1 MIKESNVKLITAIPG
16 PKSKKVIEERKKYI
30 ANGVSMSTDIAIAEA
45 KGALVKDVDGNVF
58 LDFAAGIGVQ
68 NVGHCDDQVI
78 AAIKEQVDKYIHPC
92 FHVMTYEPYVE
103 LGKKLTEITVGDYE
117 KKVMFANSGAEALE
131 NAIKVARAYTKKT
144 GILSATGSFHGRTN
158 MTMSITSK
166 YKPYKNGFGPF
177 APETY
182 KFDYPYTYRN
192 GDGMSDVEYGK
203 ACAEKLRLML
213 KTTISPDMIGCLIV
227 EPLQGEGG
235 FVAPPK
241 EYMQELQKIC
251 NENNIVFV
259 VDEVQAGF
267 GRTGKMFAHEHYGI
281 EPDIITMS
289 KSIAA
294 GVPLSAVVGK
304 KEIMDAAC
312 VGGIGGTYGGSPLA
326 CAAALKVIEKIE
338 KEDLCGK
345 SLKLGDYI
353 IGRLND
359 MKEKYEVIGDVR
371 GLGSMIGL
379 ELVKDRTTKEPAAD
393 LVKSV
398 IKKCYE
404 KGVILINAGLL
415 GNVIRFLPP
424 LVMTDEQVRYG
435 MDALEESIAECIG
448 SEAQYEIAS
457 GK

>member
-1 MIKESNVKLITAIPG
+1 MIEETNVKLITAIPG
-16 PKSKKVIEERKKYI
+16 PKSKQIVEERKKYV
-30 ANGVSMSTDIAIAEA
+30 ATGVSMSTDVAIAEA

-68 NVGHCDDQVI
+68 NVGHCDDGVI
-78 AAIKEQVDKYIHPC
+78 AAIKDQLDKYIHPC
-92 FHVMTYEPYVE
+92 FHVATYEPYVA
-103 LGKKLTEITVGDYE
+103 LAKKLTEITVGSYE
-117 KKVMFANSGAEALE
+117 KKVMLANSGAEALE
-131 NAIKVARAYTKKT
+131 NAIKVAKTYTKKT

-192 GDGMSDVEYGK
+192 GGTMSDVEFGK

-213 KTTISPDMIGCLIV
+213 KTTISPDMIACLIV

-304 KEIMDAAC
+304 KEIMDSAC
-312 VGGIGGTYGGSPLA
+312 IGGIGGTYGGSPLA
-326 CAAALKVIEKIE
+326 CVAALKVIEKIE
-338 KEDLCGK
+338 KEDLCDK
-345 SLKLGDYI
+345 SLKLGAYI
-353 IGRLND
+353 TGRLNE
-359 MKEKYEVIGDVR
+359 MKEKYNVIGDVR
-371 GLGSMIGL
+371 GLGSMIGV
-379 ELVKDRTTKEPAAD
+379 ELVTDRTTKEPAAD
-393 LVKSV
+393 LVKAV

-424 LVMTDEQVRYG
+424 LVMTEEQVKYG
-435 MDALEESIAECIG
+435 MDSLEEAFKECI
-448 SEAQYEIAS
+448 EV
-457 GK
+457 

>member
-1 MIKESNVKLITAIPG
+1 MIEESNVKLITSIPG
-16 PKSKKVIEERKKYI
+16 IKSKKILEERKKYV
-30 ANGVSMSTDIAIAEA
+30 ADGVSMSVDIAVEEA
-45 KGALVKDVDGNVF
+45 KGALIKDVDGNIF

-68 NVGHCDDQVI
+68 NVGHCDDEI
-78 AAIKEQVDKYIHPC
+78 IDAIKDQLDKYIHPC
-92 FHVMTYEPYVE
+92 FHVATYEPYVA
-103 LGKKLTEITVGDYE
+103 LAKKLTEITVGDYE
-117 KKVMFANSGAEALE
+117 KKVMLANSGAEALE
-131 NAIKVARAYTKKT
+131 NAIKVAKAYTKKT
-144 GILSATGSFHGRTN
+144 GILSATGSFHGRTL

-166 YKPYKNGFGPF
+166 YKPYKNGFGPY

-192 GDGMSDVEYGK
+192 GGELSDVEYGK
-203 ACAEKLRLML
+203 LCAEKLRLML
-213 KTTISPDMIGCLIV
+213 KTTICPEMIACLIV

-235 FVAPPK
+235 FVVPTK

-251 NENNIVFV
+251 NENNIVFI

-267 GRTGKMFAHEHYGI
+267 ARTGKMFAHEHYGI

-304 KEIMDAAC
+304 KEIMDSAC

-326 CAAALKVIEKIE
+326 CVSALKVIEKIE

-345 SLKLGDYI
+345 SIKLGKYI
-353 IGRLND
+353 IGRLNE
-359 MKEKYEVIGDVR
+359 MKEKYDVVGDVR
-371 GLGSMIGL
+371 GIGSMIGL
-379 ELVKDRTTKEPAAD
+379 EFVKDRVTKEPAAD
-393 LVKSV
+393 IVKTI

-424 LVMTDEQVRYG
+424 LVMSEEQVKYG
-435 MDALEESIAECIG
+435 MDILEEAIKESI
-448 SEAQYEIAS
+448 
-457 GK
+457 

>member
-1 MIKESNVKLITAIPG
+1 MIEETNVKLLTSIPG
-16 PKSKKVIEERKKYI
+16 PKSKKLIEERKKYV
-30 ANGVSMSTDIAIAEA
+30 ANGVSMATDIAIAEA
-45 KGALVKDVDGNVF
+45 KGALVKDIDGNVF

-68 NVGHCDDQVI
+68 NIGHCDDDVI

-92 FHVMTYEPYVE
+92 FHVITYEPYVK
-103 LGKKLTEITVGDYE
+103 LAKKLTEITVGNYE
-117 KKVMFANSGAEALE
+117 KKVMLANSGAEALE
-131 NAIKVARAYTKKT
+131 NAIKVAKTYTKKT

-182 KFDYPYTYRN
+182 KFEYPYLYRAPV
-192 GDGMSDVEYGK
+192 GVS
-203 ACAEKLRLML
+203 AEDYADDCIKRLRTML
-213 KTTISPDMIGCLIV
+213 KTTISPEMIACLIV

-235 FVAPPK
+235 FVVPTAK
-241 EYMQELQKIC
+241 YMQELQKIC
-251 NENNIVFV
+251 NENNIVFI

-267 GRTGKMFAHEHYGI
+267 ARTGKMFAHEHYGI

-304 KEIMDAAC
+304 KEIMDSAC

-326 CAAALKVIEKIE
+326 CVAALKVIEKIE

-345 SLKLGDYI
+345 SLKLGEYI
-353 IGRLND
+353 TGRLNE
-359 MKEKYEVIGDVR
+359 MKEKYDVIGDVR

-379 ELVKDRTTKEPAAD
+379 ELVEDRNTKEPAAD
-393 LVKSV
+393 LVKAV

-404 KGVILINAGLL
+404 KGVILLNAGLL

-424 LVMTDEQVRYG
+424 LVMTEEQAKYG
-435 MDALEESIAECIG
+435 INALEEAIKECI
-448 SEAQYEIAS
+448 QI
-457 GK
+457 